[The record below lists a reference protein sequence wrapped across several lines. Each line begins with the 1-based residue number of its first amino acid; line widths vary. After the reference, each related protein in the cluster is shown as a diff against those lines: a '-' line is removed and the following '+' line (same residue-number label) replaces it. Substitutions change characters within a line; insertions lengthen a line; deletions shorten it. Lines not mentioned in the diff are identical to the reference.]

1 MKRVIFVVA
10 LAAVWFS
17 GGQAHAY
24 PQFQLA
30 YDQTCTGC
38 HISPAGGR
46 LLNEN
51 GLGVA
56 ESNALFTDKPEVMYG
71 AFKLPKWFNL
81 GGDFRSA
88 TGYMHTPTNILTFF
102 PMQYELYTGFT
113 SGSFS
118 LHVNAGP
125 RPAQEGNENATRV
138 WSREHYVM
146 WEQKPGESSGGLFVR
161 LGRFMPVYGLRLA
174 EHPTYTRQYGN
185 TRLYSETYG
194 LHVAVVQQKYEA
206 HLTGFIKDPLIDPVD
221 HSSGAM
227 AYMEV
232 RPRETIAIGAEG
244 MYKKSLDDS
253 SFGGGVTGKLYV
265 PEANLLLQAEVQ
277 YVNQLIDKSKLNAAG
292 GAPLHVIGY
301 LMGSLSLKS
310 WLMLD
315 IGLGHYDSN
324 IRIKD
329 LDRDCADVNL
339 HLFLDSHLELV
350 LMNRVEMLALGNGGP
365 TSGWTLFQLHYRL

>member
-1 MKRVIFVVA
+1 MKRIIFVVA

-51 GLGVA
+51 GLNLA
-56 ESNALFTDKPEVMYG
+56 ETNALFADKPEVMYG
-71 AFKLPKWFNL
+71 AFKLPSWFNL

-88 TGYMHTPTNILTFF
+88 AGYMHTPTNILTFF
-102 PMQYELYTGFT
+102 PMQYELYTAFT
-113 SGSFS
+113 SGAFS

-138 WSREHYVM
+138 WSREHYLM
-146 WEQKPGESSGGLFVR
+146 WTQKPGESNSLFVR

-174 EHPTYTRQYGN
+174 EHPVYTRQYGN

-194 LHVAVVQQKYEA
+194 VNVAWVSQKFET

-227 AYMEV
+227 AYVEV
-232 RPRETIAIGAEG
+232 RPLETIAIGAEG

-277 YVNQLIDKSKLNAAG
+277 YVNQLIDKSTLNAAG
-292 GAPLHVIGY
+292 GAPLHIIGY
-301 LMGSLSLKS
+301 LMGSLTLKP

-315 IGLGHYDSN
+315 VGLGHYDSN
-324 IRIKD
+324 IRIKN
-329 LDRDCADVNL
+329 LDRDCADINL
-339 HLFLDSHLELV
+339 HLFLDSHTEFV

-365 TSGWTLFQLHYRL
+365 TSGWTLIQLHYRL

>member
-1 MKRVIFVVA
+1 MKRVVFVVA
-10 LAAVWFS
+10 LAAVWLS

-30 YDQTCTGC
+30 YDVTCTGC
-38 HISPAGGR
+38 HISPAGGN

-56 ESNALFTDKPEVMYG
+56 EANALFPDKPEVMYG
-71 AFKLPKWFNL
+71 AFKLPSWFNL

-102 PMQYELYTGFT
+102 PMQYELYAAVTK
-113 SGSFS
+113 GSFS

-146 WEQKPGESSGGLFVR
+146 WESNPGETSGIYARV
-161 LGRFMPVYGLRLA
+161 GRFMPVYGLRLA
-174 EHPTYTRQYGN
+174 EHPAYNRQYGH
-185 TRLYSETYG
+185 TRLYGETYG
-194 LHVAVVQQKYEA
+194 VHVAVVSPKYEA

-221 HSSGAM
+221 QSSGAM
-227 AYMEV
+227 AYLEFRPTEV
-232 RPRETIAIGAEG
+232 ISVGAEG
-244 MYKKSLDDS
+244 MFKKSVDDQ
-253 SFGGGVTGKLYV
+253 SFGGGITAKYFVPAAKL
-265 PEANLLLQAEVQ
+265 LIQAEFQ
-277 YVNQLIDKSKLNAAG
+277 YTNQLIDKSGTNAAG
-292 GAPLHVIGY
+292 GAPLHLLGFV
-301 LMGSLSLKS
+301 MGSISFKP

-329 LDRDCADVNL
+329 LDRDAADVNL
-339 HLFLDSHLELV
+339 HLFLDSHTELV
-350 LMNRVEMLALGNGGP
+350 LMNRIEMLALGNGGP